1 MDRLC
6 PWVED
11 SGCVATS
18 ELGLQTQADPMALS
32 LQIPVSVPFPHHAV
46 LPASSH
52 VLTPLPWDL
61 WCATLTSHYL
71 IFGR

>member
-11 SGCVATS
+11 SGYVVTS

-32 LQIPVSVPFPHHAV
+32 LQIPVSVPRA
-46 LPASSH
+46 LPPPCGSARQ
-52 VLTPLPWDL
+52 LPCSYPTSMGL
-61 WCATLTSHYL
+61 LVRQPTLVT
-71 IFGR
+71 I